1 MDNKIKFDGNKLFQ
15 IRKEKKMSQEKLA
28 LAIGVSRQTIY
39 LWESN
44 SSLPDVEKV
53 SKICKVLEINLSDLV
68 DGVEEPV
75 NKQVNENTKEI
86 VKVEKNKKGLK
97 KKIITI
103 ISIFL
108 IIIFI
113 IHMIFSA
120 IKFVRVKRILDK
132 WEKMNQQDSYYMK
145 IQESLVNRNEKNF
158 DDFCEKYYQ
167 NGILKIV
174 WKDSS
179 NRIQNII
186 IYDKPERKKYVVNF
200 DEKTYVK
207 HQLKENDNIFE
218 LSNNFE
224 DYFKFSNNDFLNYL
238 FCLNPNFNIS
248 YNDDYELEMNRVA
261 RKVVDFQ
268 TGLLTYE
275 ATLDSNISRVERHY
289 QIELNTDKDFEIN
302 LDEYTEV
309 TE

>member
-68 DGVEEPV
+68 DGVEEPI
-75 NKQVNENTKEI
+75 NKQGNDDIKEI
-86 VKVEKNKKGLK
+86 TKVEENKKGLK

-103 ISIFL
+103 IMILLIFV
-108 IIIFI
+108 FV
-113 IHMIFSA
+113 IHMIFST
-120 IKFVRVKRILDK
+120 IKFVRLKKILDK
-132 WEKMNQQDSYYMK
+132 WEEIDQQDFYYMK

-167 NGILKIV
+167 NGVLKII

-186 IYDKPERKKYVVNF
+186 IYDRPEKKKYVVNF

-207 HQLKENDNIFE
+207 HQLKENDNIFK
-218 LSNNFE
+218 LSSNFNE
-224 DYFKFSNNDFLNYL
+224 YFKFSNNDFLNYL

-248 YNDDYELEMNRVA
+248 YNDSYEMKMNGVA
-261 RKVVDFQ
+261 RKVIDSQ
-268 TGLLTYE
+268 TGLLNYE
-275 ATLDSNISRVERHY
+275 MTLDSNMSHVERFY

>member
-120 IKFVRVKRILDK
+120 IKFVRLKRILDK

-248 YNDDYELEMNRVA
+248 YNDAYELEMNRVA

>member
-68 DGVEEPV
+68 DGVEEPI
-75 NKQVNENTKEI
+75 NKQGNDDIKEI
-86 VKVEKNKKGLK
+86 TKVEENKKGLK

-103 ISIFL
+103 IMILLIFV
-108 IIIFI
+108 FV
-113 IHMIFSA
+113 IHMIFST
-120 IKFVRVKRILDK
+120 IKFVRLKKILDK
-132 WEKMNQQDSYYMK
+132 WEEIDQQDFYYMK

-167 NGILKIV
+167 NGVLKII

-186 IYDKPERKKYVVNF
+186 IYDRPEKKKYVVNF

-207 HQLKENDNIFE
+207 HQLKENDNIFK
-218 LSNNFE
+218 LSSNFNE
-224 DYFKFSNNDFLNYL
+224 YFKFSNNDFLNYL

-248 YNDDYELEMNRVA
+248 YNDSYEMKMNGVA
-261 RKVVDFQ
+261 RKVIDSQ
-268 TGLLTYE
+268 T
-275 ATLDSNISRVERHY
+275 
-289 QIELNTDKDFEIN
+289 
-302 LDEYTEV
+302 
-309 TE
+309 